1 MQNRYVFILIALLA
15 VFDAIAINSSYA
27 VLYFFDI
34 IKHDEL
40 NISVSIAYLIKLNL
54 SWILAALLTKLY
66 SYQSLQ
72 QNRSIWL
79 KSLQTIALQLTAF
92 TVLSLAF
99 SAFDLLQHY
108 IVIAILLQILFLAL
122 VRAGIYFTK
131 NYYLNADL
139 IRKRIAI
146 VGGNDINLRL
156 EKYFMQN
163 QLSYEFTGTYPDIK
177 TDTKTQS
184 DSLEDLESTIHFAIE
199 NNLDEVYTSLFPENH
214 TGLDNLIALAEQNC
228 VRVKFVTSFLE
239 FQNQEA
245 TFATENYK
253 LSRFY
258 DGIPILVARNEPLDL
273 VWNRLI
279 KRSFD
284 IVFSLCVIVFLLS
297 WLLPILMI
305 AIMIESKGA
314 PIFTQARSGRNNKSF
329 LCFKLRSMRLN
340 ADSNKQQAT
349 KNDPRIT
356 KIGSFMRKTSLDEL
370 PQFFN
375 VLMGNM
381 SVVGPRPHMLKHT
394 EEYRKI
400 ISQYMVRHYLKPGI
414 TGWAQI
420 NGHRGETKIHQQ
432 MLDRVEHDVWYMEN
446 WSLSKDVEI
455 ILKTVTNALKGEDNA
470 Y

>member
-34 IKHDEL
+34 IKHGDL
-40 NISVSIAYLIKLNL
+40 NVSVSFAYLIKLNL
-54 SWILAALLTKLY
+54 SWVLAALLTKLY
-66 SYQSLQ
+66 TYQSVQ
-72 QNRSIWL
+72 QNMSILL
-79 KSLQTIALQLTAF
+79 KSLQSIAIQLSIFTA
-92 TVLSLAF
+92 LSLTF

-108 IVIAILLQILFLAL
+108 VVIAILLQILFLAL
-122 VRAGIYFTK
+122 VRVGIYFTK
-131 NYYLNADL
+131 AYYLNADL
-139 IRKRIAI
+139 IRKKIAI
-146 VGGNDINLRL
+146 VGGNDINSRL
-156 EKYFMQN
+156 EKYFLQH
-163 QLSYEFTGTYPDIK
+163 QLSYEFTGTYQDINVK
-177 TDTKTQS
+177 TST
-184 DSLEDLESTIHFAIE
+184 DSLQDLESTIHFAIE
-199 NNLDEVYTSLFPENH
+199 NKLDEVYTSLFPENSK
-214 TGLDNLIALAEQNC
+214 GLDQLIELAEQNC

-245 TFATENYK
+245 TFANENYK
-253 LSRFY
+253 LASFY
-258 DGIPILVARNEPLDL
+258 DGVPILVARNEPLDL
-273 VWNRLI
+273 VWNRI
-279 KRSFD
+279 VKRGFD

-305 AIMIESKGA
+305 AIMIESKGL
-314 PIFTQARSGRNNKSF
+314 PIFTQARSGRDNKAF

-340 ADSNKQQAT
+340 ADSNKKQAT

-356 KIGSFMRKTSLDEL
+356 KIGSFMRKTSIDEL

-446 WSLSKDVEI
+446 WSLAKDVEI
-455 ILKTVTNALKGEDNA
+455 ILKTVTNALKVEDNA

>member
-34 IKHDEL
+34 IKHSDL
-40 NISVSIAYLIKLNL
+40 DTSISIAYIVKLNL
-54 SWILAALLTKLY
+54 AWVLATIIFKLY
-66 SYQSLQ
+66 TFPNVQEMKTIWFKSIQAIGLQ
-72 QNRSIWL
+72 
-79 KSLQTIALQLTAF
+79 IAIF
-92 TVLSLAF
+92 VFLSLAF
-99 SAFDLLQHY
+99 SNLDFLKNG
-108 IVIAILLQILFLAL
+108 IVLVFLVQIFALSL
-122 VRAGIYFTK
+122 VRAGIYLTK
-131 NYYLNADL
+131 SYYVNADL
-139 IRKRIAI
+139 IRKKVAI
-146 VGGNDINLRL
+146 VGGNDISFKL
-156 EKYFMQN
+156 EKFFLQN
-163 QLSYEFTGTYPDIK
+163 KLSYEFGGIYPDVA
-177 TDTKTQS
+177 
-184 DSLEDLESTIHFAIE
+184 DSTVQDDNLEDLRDTIQFAIK
-199 NNLDEVYTSLFPENH
+199 NNLDEVYTSLFPGSSQ
-214 TGLDNLIALAEQNC
+214 GLDKLISLAEQNC

-239 FQNQEA
+239 YQNQEE
-245 TFATENYK
+245 TFANENYK
-253 LSRFY
+253 LASFY
-258 DGIPILVARNEPLDL
+258 DGVPILVARNEPLDL
-273 VWNRLI
+273 VWNRII
-279 KRSFD
+279 KRGFD
-284 IVFSLCVIVFLLS
+284 IIFSLCVIIFLLS

-314 PIFTQARSGRNNKSF
+314 PIFTQARSGRDNKSF

-356 KIGSFMRKTSLDEL
+356 KIGSIMRKTSIDEL

-420 NGHRGETKIHQQ
+420 NGHRGETKVHQQ

-446 WSLSKDVEI
+446 WSLGKDVEI
-455 ILKTVTNALKGEDNA
+455 ILNTVTNALKGEDNA